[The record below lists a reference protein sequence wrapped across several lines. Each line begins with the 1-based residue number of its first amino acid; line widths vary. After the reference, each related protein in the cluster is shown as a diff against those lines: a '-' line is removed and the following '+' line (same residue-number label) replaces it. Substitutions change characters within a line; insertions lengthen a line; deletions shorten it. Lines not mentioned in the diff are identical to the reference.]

1 MKRGRIRE
9 ESPERSPVPLVV
21 AIGGLLAA
29 VASFY
34 VRNEGVSATLL
45 GSGLITAG
53 WCMIYW
59 VAYTPSGD
67 E

>member
-1 MKRGRIRE
+1 MPRSRIPHRD
-9 ESPERSPVPLVV
+9 PERSPIPLVV

-29 VASFY
+29 IASFY

-45 GSGLITAG
+45 GLGLITAG
-53 WCMIYW
+53 WCLIYW
-59 VAYTPSGD
+59 VGYTPSD

>member
-1 MKRGRIRE
+1 MQRGRIPQN
-9 ESPERSPVPLVV
+9 PERSPVPLVV

-29 VASFY
+29 IASFY
-34 VRNEGVSATLL
+34 IRNESVSATLL
-45 GSGLITAG
+45 GIGLITAA

-59 VAYTPSGD
+59 VAYTPSD

>member
-1 MKRGRIRE
+1 MKRGRIPKQA
-9 ESPERSPVPLVV
+9 PERSPVPLVL

-29 VASFY
+29 IASFY
-34 VRNEGVSATLL
+34 VRNESVSATLL
-45 GSGLITAG
+45 GSGLITAA

-59 VAYTPSGD
+59 VAYTPRD